1 MFKRKHIAI
10 LVFVL
15 FFCAM
20 PWVSGAWQGTS
31 QIESQ
36 GTQVQRNSLSNPRKK
51 NKKRVN
57 TDFWSNT
64 QNMRYK
70 LFKEDLA
77 DTSRYSNPII
87 TEVPTL
93 KSESIP
99 CSLRPSSGAGFKT
112 NCKF

>member
-1 MFKRKHIAI
+1 MFKRKCRLII
-10 LVFVL
+10 LFIFVSSAL
-15 FFCAM
+15 PC
-20 PWVSGAWQGTS
+20 VSFAWQGTS
-31 QIESQ
+31 QVEVK
-36 GTQVQRNSLSNPRKK
+36 GTQIQNSHYLNSKK
-51 NKKRVN
+51 KSKKREKS
-57 TDFWSNT
+57 DFWANT

-77 DTSRYSNPII
+77 DTSRYSNPLI
-87 TEVPTL
+87 TEIPTL

>member
-1 MFKRKHIAI
+1 MFKRKCRLII
-10 LVFVL
+10 LFIFVSSAL
-15 FFCAM
+15 PC
-20 PWVSGAWQGTS
+20 VSFAWQGTS
-31 QIESQ
+31 QLESQ
-36 GTQVQRNSLSNPRKK
+36 AAQTQRSPYSNSRKK
-51 NKKRVN
+51 TKKREK
-57 TDFWSNT
+57 TDFWSKT

-77 DTSRYSNPII
+77 DTSRYSNPLI
-87 TEVPTL
+87 TDIPTL